1 MVQSVWH
8 AVRRWTKEYGKWMC
22 DPLHSFSMEEA
33 AKDVAIIFK
42 DSYSMDKKLNNN
54 VGFNL
59 IQLGLVVL
67 LWCALSLFFCLIN
80 AMKDHKKI
88 EK

>member
-1 MVQSVWH
+1 LVQSVWH
-8 AVRRWTKEYGKWMC
+8 AVRRWTKEYGKWMH

-42 DSYSMDKKLNNN
+42 DSYSMDKKLNND

-59 IQLGLVVL
+59 
-67 LWCALSLFFCLIN
+67 S
-80 AMKDHKKI
+80 
-88 EK
+88 